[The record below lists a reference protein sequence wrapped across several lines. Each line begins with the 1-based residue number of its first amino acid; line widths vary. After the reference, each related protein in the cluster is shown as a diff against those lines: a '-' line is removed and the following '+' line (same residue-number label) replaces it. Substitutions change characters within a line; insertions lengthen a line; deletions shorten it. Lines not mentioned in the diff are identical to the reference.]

1 MIAQELTLLC
11 PQVVRRLVLVGTGP
25 QRGQLMH
32 GWISDVAALANVAK
46 NHPEDLLALFFE
58 ITPTSQQKGREF
70 LQRCAARHDDRDV
83 PASLQARDA
92 RRLPQHRH
100 PPRPERHGSARAH
113 HPDHGCHTLAKR

>member
-1 MIAQELTLLC
+1 
-11 PQVVRRLVLVGTGP
+11 
-25 QRGQLMH
+25 MH

-70 LQRCAARHDDRDV
+70 LQRCNARHDDRDV

-92 RRLPQHRH
+92 QFEAITEWHPGILPAEPSGRNH
-100 PPRPERHGSARAH
+100 PAGADRGR
-113 HPDHGCHTLAKR
+113 